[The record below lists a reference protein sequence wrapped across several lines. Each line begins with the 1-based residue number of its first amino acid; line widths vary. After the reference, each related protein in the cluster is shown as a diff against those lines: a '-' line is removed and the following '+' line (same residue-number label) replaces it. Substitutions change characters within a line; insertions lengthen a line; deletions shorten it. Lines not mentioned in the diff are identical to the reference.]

1 MEPNADF
8 LRIGHRG
15 ASAEC
20 PENTL
25 VSFRRA
31 LEQGAQ
37 MIECDLQLT
46 ADGEVVIFHDWTL
59 ERTTDGAG
67 EVRTRELSYLR
78 TLDAGSWKAGRF
90 AGEPV
95 PTLSETLET
104 VLPSARLNLELKC
117 RGPAE
122 EADRLAQ
129 SAVAAVGSRDAF
141 DRVIFSSFDA
151 ATLRAVRRA
160 SPAAR
165 IGVLW
170 IFAPFDDAFELAGEL
185 GAAALHPRAEAT
197 TAAVVGE
204 AHRRGLS
211 VNVWTVNDPAA
222 MLELAG
228 IGVDGLIS
236 DHPERLLEA
245 RTALLGPAVS

>member
-1 MEPNADF
+1 MDPKADF

-15 ASAEC
+15 ASAAC

-31 LEQGAQ
+31 LDQGAQ

-59 ERTTDGAG
+59 ERTTDGEG
-67 EVRTRELSYLR
+67 EVGARDLAYLR
-78 TLDAGSWKAGRF
+78 TLDAGAWKAERF
-90 AGEPV
+90 TGEPI
-95 PTLSETLET
+95 PSLAETLET

-117 RGPAE
+117 RGPAG
-122 EADRLAQ
+122 EAERLARA
-129 SAVAAVGSRDAF
+129 AVSAVGSRDAF

-151 ATLRAVRRA
+151 ATLRAVREA
-160 SPAAR
+160 SPSAR

-170 IFAPFDDAFELAGEL
+170 IFAPFDEAFGLAGEL
-185 GAAALHPRAEAT
+185 AAAALHPRAEAT
-197 TAAVVGE
+197 TPELVDE

-211 VNVWTVNDPAA
+211 VNVWTVNEPEA
-222 MLELAG
+222 MLELVG
-228 IGVDGLIS
+228 MGVDGLIS
-236 DHPERLLEA
+236 DHPDRLLEA
-245 RTALLGPAVS
+245 RTVLLEAAGS